1 MWNQQRPELLEIRP
15 LEMKTLEVPCECFI
29 LVMTA
34 GADAKRRELRLMGCV
49 CVCVDSSRNDA
60 GETAEILRETADVCL
75 EEESMMCMFRK
86 EGTTASPVSTLCP
99 VVKPGVYCKG
109 GEAYSAGLG

>member
-99 VVKPGVYCKG
+99 VVKPGVCCKG

>member
-49 CVCVDSSRNDA
+49 CVC
-60 GETAEILRETADVCL
+60 GQLTE
-75 EEESMMCMFRK
+75 
-86 EGTTASPVSTLCP
+86 
-99 VVKPGVYCKG
+99 
-109 GEAYSAGLG
+109 

>member
-49 CVCVDSSRNDA
+49 CVCVW
-60 GETAEILRETADVCL
+60 TAHRMMLVRQLR
-75 EEESMMCMFRK
+75 F
-86 EGTTASPVSTLCP
+86 
-99 VVKPGVYCKG
+99 
-109 GEAYSAGLG
+109 

>member
-49 CVCVDSSRNDA
+49 CVCVCPPLLSHGGSDGKESACSVGDPGSVPKLGRSPGEGMATHSS
-60 GETAEILRETADVCL
+60 IL
-75 EEESMMCMFRK
+75 
-86 EGTTASPVSTLCP
+86 P
-99 VVKPGVYCKG
+99 
-109 GEAYSAGLG
+109 